1 VARSFS
7 LVRLFSLGIVA
18 SAALSAVA
26 VACGSTA
33 PVVDDDSQDA
43 SSTSEASVADA
54 ARTDATF
61 ADARAD
67 GARDSSS
74 DASSDATDSS
84 TDASDGAI
92 DAAVSCPICTYPGAP
107 VSGGNVAA
115 SGLVEISGLAASR
128 VHANVLYAHNDS
140 GDVARIFQLGT
151 DGSAKNVVSV
161 TGASAVDWEDI
172 AVGTCPTG
180 SCVYVGDIGDNSK
193 NRTDLM
199 LYRMPEPALTATSVA
214 ADAYPL
220 SYPDGAHDAETLMV
234 DSAGAVFVLTK
245 ETIGQ
250 VQLFAF
256 GVPGVPGT
264 PMVGRQVAKITP
276 PNFGFPAVTG
286 GDFFGGPCPR
296 MVIRTYAAVMLFE
309 GVKGDGPGELATK
322 SYRTLTAPLEQQGEA
337 IAFAADGKSLF
348 TASEGASVPV
358 YRFGC
363 GL

>member
-1 VARSFS
+1 M
-7 LVRLFSLGIVA
+7 FSLGIVA
-18 SAALSAVA
+18 SAALSALV

-33 PVVDDDSQDA
+33 PVVDDEPTEDA
-43 SSTSEASVADA
+43 SVASEASASDA
-54 ARTDATF
+54 ARSDASV

-67 GARDSSS
+67 GSRDGSS
-74 DASSDATDSS
+74 DTS
-84 TDASDGAI
+84 TDASDSGADAGEV
-92 DAAVSCPICTYPGAP
+92 DAAVTCPVCTYPGAP

-151 DGSAKNVVSV
+151 DGSAKNVISV
-161 TGASAVDWEDI
+161 TGATAVDWEDI

-180 SCVYVGDIGDNSK
+180 SCVFVGDIGDNGK
-193 NRTDLM
+193 NRSDLK
-199 LYRMPEPALTATSVA
+199 LYRMPEPSLTATTVA

-309 GVKGDGPGELATK
+309 GVKGEGPGELAARGF
-322 SYRTLTAPLEQQGEA
+322 RTLTAPLEQQGEA

-348 TASEGASVPV
+348 TASEGTSVPV